1 MTKQNTIRIE
11 KIEQL
16 IKLYSKDIRQ
26 LCRKYYYIGGNEDD
40 LFQEAMIGFLEA
52 VKNFDTAKGDINS
65 PAFAKFAMMC
75 AKRQVIDAV
84 RKANAQKN
92 KALNTSIS
100 LQQTFSENETGFI
113 YDIEDESNPNPEQ
126 KFIQVEAGEE
136 ALAKLTQSLSSYE
149 MQVLKLFL
157 EGKKYAEIAISVG
170 KNEKS
175 VENTLQRIRHKLK

>member
-1 MTKQNTIRIE
+1 MKEKETIGIA

-26 LCRKYYYIGGNEDD
+26 LCRKYYYTGGNEDD

-52 VKNFDTAKGDINS
+52 VKNFDETKGDIDS
-65 PAFAKFAMMC
+65 PAFAKFAIMC
-75 AKRQVIDAV
+75 AKRQIIDAV

-100 LQQTFSENETGFI
+100 LQQTFHDTDTDFA
-113 YDIEDESNPNPEQ
+113 YDIEDENNPNPEQ
-126 KFIQVEAGEE
+126 KVLQIEE
-136 ALAKLTQSLSSYE
+136 GQETLAKLIQSLSAYE
-149 MQVLKLFL
+149 MQVLKLYL
-157 EGKKYAEIAISVG
+157 DGKRYAEIAACVG